1 MHQRKIS
8 LWVSL
13 LVLLGLLAG
22 CAAPVDTAAV
32 ATEAS
37 RRGSGPQPVRAN
49 VHGRRELRL
58 RRPLQ
63 RRIEAVDE
71 LTVKF
76 NLSASPTQ
84 LFLPKSPFL
93 PSPSTTPTT

>member
-32 ATEAS
+32 ATEPAAEEAAPV
-37 RRGSGPQPVRAN
+37 GPFEPMSMAAEN
-49 VHGRRELRL
+49 CDYGGLFNA
-58 RRPLQ
+58 
-63 RRIEAVDE
+63 IEAVDE

-76 NLSASPTQ
+76 TLCQPDPA
-84 LFLPKSPFL
+84 FLPKSPFL
-93 PSPSTTPTT
+93 PSPSTTLTI